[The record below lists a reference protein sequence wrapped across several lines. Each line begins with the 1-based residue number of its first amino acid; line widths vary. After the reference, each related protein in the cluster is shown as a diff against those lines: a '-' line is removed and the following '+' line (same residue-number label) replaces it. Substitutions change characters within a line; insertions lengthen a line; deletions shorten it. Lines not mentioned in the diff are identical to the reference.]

1 MIKDLEQKQKA
12 VRFCVATGMI
22 PYMEVVVRYVAD
34 VTDVQSDISDVD
46 VLGVRAAGL
55 QAQKRVIF
63 DCKTQNKVSAI
74 SRALWA
80 AGLIKLID
88 ASEGYVILNRAAPEG
103 HRLAAN
109 SIGVR
114 LTSEK
119 LFDEFG
125 KSASPIYF
133 EGSTY
138 LDNLSA
144 WEAVRGI
151 SRTNAALDEL
161 VSFLL
166 NDAPLQKDATS
177 GFRNLIAKLRRAEG
191 EFDAAKEPHLTLW
204 GLLICEAL
212 RFLSEICTGFH
223 NIFDPAMEKEKFESL
238 LRNFVWG
245 GRESY
250 VIRQKLHMTIRANK
264 AVEDIPAFEFPGWPR
279 FLEMTR
285 TFLDAPHLVSSGI
298 LPLKDIAFKGLCDAS
313 EMADKRIKA
322 ELSANS
328 RARQFILLVNK
339 YLGHLSPHFKECSDH
354 YSRLLT
360 SS

>member
-1 MIKDLEQKQKA
+1 MIKDLSQKQKA
-12 VRFCVATGMI
+12 VRFCVAAGMV

-46 VLGVRAAGL
+46 VLGIRPAGL
-55 QAQKRVIF
+55 QAQKKVIF

-88 ASEGYVILNRAAPEG
+88 ASEGYVILNKAAPEG

-109 SIGVR
+109 SLGIR

-119 LFDEFG
+119 LFDDFG
-125 KSASPIYF
+125 KSASPAYF

-138 LDNLSA
+138 LDNLVA
-144 WEAVRGI
+144 WEYIHGI
-151 SRTNAALDEL
+151 PRVNAALDEL

-166 NDAPLQKDATS
+166 NDAPLQNDPKS
-177 GFRNLIAKLRRAEG
+177 GFRNLISKLRHAEG
-191 EFDAAKEPHLTLW
+191 ELDAGKKPHIALW
-204 GLLICEAL
+204 GLVICEAL
-212 RFLSEICTGFH
+212 RFLSEICTDFH
-223 NIFDPAMEKEKFESL
+223 NIFDPAMEKGKFESL

-250 VIRQKLHMTIRANK
+250 GIRQKLHMAIRANK
-264 AVEDIPAFEFPGWPR
+264 AEKDIANFEFPGWPV
-279 FLEMTR
+279 FLEMMR

-298 LPLKDIAFKGLCDAS
+298 LPLKDISFKVLCDVS
-313 EMADKRIKA
+313 ELADKRIKA
-322 ELSANS
+322 ELSVNS
-328 RARQFILLVNK
+328 RARQFILLANK
-339 YLGHLSPHFKECSDH
+339 YLGHLSPHFKECSD
-354 YSRLLT
+354 YYNKLLT
-360 SS
+360 ST